1 MYPPHFEICCESST
15 RRPPKEVILVKKIL
29 AVVIFHLTI
38 RTYQAHSNSLSELI
52 NSEYH
57 ARVVQT
63 PSWHV
68 GGKEVLA
75 PDLMWF
81 P

>member
-1 MYPPHFEICCESST
+1 M
-15 RRPPKEVILVKKIL
+15 KKIL

-38 RTYQAHSNSLSELI
+38 RTYQAHSNSLSKLI

-57 ARVVQT
+57 ARVVQA
-63 PSWHV
+63 PFWHV
-68 GGKEVLA
+68 NRKEVLA